1 VGDTSSVWQPQVE
14 GYNQNCTQ
22 LEPASVITDTLVL
35 ILRRV
40 PQNKYGVPS
49 IRTLLAALLP
59 LWFYIRTAKRS
70 AESYFRLINNPFEIV
85 KNFYSKSDSTESR

>member
-1 VGDTSSVWQPQVE
+1 VCNNSKCRDITIGTLYPNPT
-14 GYNQNCTQ
+14 GRNRI
-22 LEPASVITDTLVL
+22 VITDTLVL
-35 ILRRV
+35 TLGRV
-40 PQNKYGVPS
+40 PPNKYWVPS